1 MKKVI
6 IVSPEP
12 KNHNP
17 LITLL
22 NVLFP
27 ESDVYNVG
35 TGSGGLEA
43 DPDDS
48 FSGFRPIHI
57 KPGKAE
63 ENS

>member
-1 MKKVI
+1 MKRVI

-12 KNHNP
+12 ESHNP

-35 TGSGGLEA
+35 TGRGGLEA
-43 DPDDS
+43 DPDDA
-48 FSGFRPIHI
+48 FPVFRPIHI
-57 KPGKAE
+57 KPGRAE

>member
-1 MKKVI
+1 MKRVI
-6 IVSPEP
+6 LVSHDPE
-12 KNHNP
+12 NDNP
-17 LITLL
+17 LIALL

-27 ESDVYNVG
+27 ESDVQTVS
-35 TGSGGLEA
+35 SGHEGLEA

>member
-1 MKKVI
+1 MKRVI

-12 KNHNP
+12 ESHNP
-17 LITLL
+17 LIALL

-27 ESDVYNVG
+27 ESDVHTVG

-43 DPDDS
+43 DQDGS
-48 FSGFRPIHI
+48 SSGFPPIHI
-57 KPGKAE
+57 KPGRAE